1 LPVKTPIEEIRDMF
15 AKHGELG
22 RVVLPPNGVT
32 GLVEFYEPSEAKS
45 AFRRLAYTKYKGA
58 PLYLEW
64 APEGSFKPRDRP
76 EVVTS
81 SSNSIEQEQKTQS
94 DTIDI
99 TPEDNAILFVKN
111 LNFDSVDEEL
121 KTHVEK
127 VIGNNSVCSATISR
141 KKNPKKSGE
150 TLSMGYGFVQF
161 FKSSDA
167 EKALK
172 LLQGKRLREHCL
184 EFKRSNRASNASES
198 KESTPGNKTLQLGS
212 TTKSVVRNVPFEAN
226 AKEVEEIFKTFGS
239 LKSVRLPKKITGSHR
254 GFAFVDFHSKEEAK
268 KAYEALCHSTHL
280 YGRRLVLEW
289 AEEEDT
295 IEDLR
300 RKTAHSF
307 VGNSDNNS
315 QNGPPSKR
323 AKTKSA
329 IVESLQTL

>member
-1 LPVKTPIEEIRDMF
+1 MGETQIVADTKNFLEEHGVVLDAFSQAPSKRSKTVLLIKNLPVKTPIEEIRDMF

-81 SSNSIEQEQKTQS
+81 SSNSIEQEEKTQS

-141 KKNPKKSGE
+141 YLIIFS
-150 TLSMGYGFVQF
+150 TIHI
-161 FKSSDA
+161 
-167 EKALK
+167 
-172 LLQGKRLREHCL
+172 RLI
-184 EFKRSNRASNASES
+184 
-198 KESTPGNKTLQLGS
+198 P
-212 TTKSVVRNVPFEAN
+212 
-226 AKEVEEIFKTFGS
+226 AKCP
-239 LKSVRLPKKITGSHR
+239 LNN
-254 GFAFVDFHSKEEAK
+254 FHDS
-268 KAYEALCHSTHL
+268 CPL
-280 YGRRLVLEW
+280 Y
-289 AEEEDT
+289 
-295 IEDLR
+295 
-300 RKTAHSF
+300 
-307 VGNSDNNS
+307 
-315 QNGPPSKR
+315 
-323 AKTKSA
+323 
-329 IVESLQTL
+329 